1 MDTPFGT
8 YFTRHLNPVPDSL
21 GPKKLRSERKCSLDK
36 AFVGHGGCTFVP
48 SYCCS
53 TGAKHSD
60 AHQNTQDGSGYVI
73 HREINHEGVAL
84 IEKYKH
90 P

>member
-21 GPKKLRSERKCSLDK
+21 GPKKLRSERKCCWTRQSLDM
-36 AFVGHGGCTFVP
+36 GGVHLCR
-48 SYCCS
+48 

-60 AHQNTQDGSGYVI
+60 AHQNTQDGLGYVI